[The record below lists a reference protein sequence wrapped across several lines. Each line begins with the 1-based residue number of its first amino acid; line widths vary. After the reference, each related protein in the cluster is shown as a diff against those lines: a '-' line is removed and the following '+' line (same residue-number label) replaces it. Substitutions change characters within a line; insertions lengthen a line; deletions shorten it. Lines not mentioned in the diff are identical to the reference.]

1 MPSLPIWLDACGAVG
16 RAKGRLALGKAKHKD
31 LQLDVW
37 VSGGSG
43 AFKYVEGRSPGQL
56 NQ

>member
-1 MPSLPIWLDACGAVG
+1 
-16 RAKGRLALGKAKHKD
+16 LALGKAKHKD